1 MTFKQSFQSVV
12 FNNYCNFKG
21 RASRSE
27 YWWFVL
33 AYVAIYIICA
43 GASETIGDSSNILGT
58 VAAWVLLLPNLGV
71 TWRRLHDTGRGGQ
84 WFFVNFIPIIGLI
97 WLLVLLVGN
106 SEPQE
111 NRFGEVPEQQLQ
123 V

>member
-27 YWWFVL
+27 YWYFVL
-33 AYVAIYIICA
+33 AYVAIYIFCA
-43 GASETIGDSSNILGT
+43 GVSKTIGDSNNILGT
-58 VAAWVLLLPNLGV
+58 VVTLALLVPNLGV
-71 TWRRLHDTGRGGQ
+71 MWRRLHDTGRGGQ
-84 WFFVNFIPIIGLI
+84 WFFVNFIPLIGWI
-97 WLLVLLVGN
+97 WLIVLLVGK

-111 NRFGEVPEQQLQ
+111 NRFGEVPQS
-123 V
+123 